1 MRATLLGYDAS
12 RMGRYIKK
20 LKSLGSFGPTEEKGF
35 ALWAGY
41 ELEGIDADLSEYG
54 LIRVDDESDA
64 QGVTTFVRVEP
75 EKLGVKR

>member
-1 MRATLLGYDAS
+1 MA
-12 RMGRYIKK
+12 RYVKK
-20 LKSLGSFGPTEEKGF
+20 HRTLGSLGPTEEKGF

-41 ELEGIDADLSEYG
+41 ELEGIDEDLSEYG

-64 QGVTTFVRVEP
+64 RGVTTFVRVEP